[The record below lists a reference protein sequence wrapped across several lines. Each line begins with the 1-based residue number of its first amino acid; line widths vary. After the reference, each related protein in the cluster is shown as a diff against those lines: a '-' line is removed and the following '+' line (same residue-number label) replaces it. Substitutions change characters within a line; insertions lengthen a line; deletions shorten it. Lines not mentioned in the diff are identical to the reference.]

1 MARAIATRWRWP
13 PDGLIPRAPTVVS
26 RPVGQGLGELGDV
39 CRLRGT
45 VDFGVAGTGVANA
58 MLSPSVRWNMA
69 GPVACRRSTC
79 AGLPE
84 RRVRRT
90 EGCCCTGRSRD
101 RRDRLIPGLRRLPGP
116 ARQGGHH
123 LQDRS
128 SVNAELIV
136 AAADVLDKRL
146 PSNDDPD

>member
-1 MARAIATRWRWP
+1 MSCQRAYWIRISLSESSALVASSSSRIGAWRRMARAIATRWRWP

-84 RRVRRT
+84 R
-90 EGCCCTGRSRD
+90 
-101 RRDRLIPGLRRLPGP
+101 
-116 ARQGGHH
+116 
-123 LQDRS
+123 
-128 SVNAELIV
+128 
-136 AAADVLDKRL
+136 
-146 PSNDDPD
+146 